1 MVQPSLRPPRDAAIS
16 VLHRETAIDARGAPL
31 DLAPIEPLL
40 ARIEEVYHPAQV
52 WLFGSRAR
60 GDAGTSSDWDLLV
73 VVDDDTDAVLLDPRA
88 VWKMKRDAGV
98 MADVL
103 VLPSREFLEDR
114 DTVNTLAHAVTREG
128 VLLRER

>member
-1 MVQPSLRPPRDAAIS
+1 MVLPSLRPPRSASSSARS
-16 VLHRETAIDARGAPL
+16 REPAVDARDTPL
-31 DLAPIEPLL
+31 DLSPIEPLL
-40 ARIEEVYHPAQV
+40 TRIEERYHPAQV

-60 GDAGTSSDWDLLV
+60 GDAGPSSDWDLLV
-73 VVDDDTDAVLLDPRA
+73 VVDDDTDVRLLDPRS